1 VYDLS
6 TDEQEIVRV
15 VAEFVDDEVRPAARD
30 LEHADTYPGDLIDR
44 MKQLG
49 IYGMCVPSPYGD
61 SAVSVPCFA
70 LVTEEVCRGWMSLGG
85 AFGGHSVVCRLID
98 RFGTDEQRSHWLP
111 KLATGEVRATM
122 ALTEPLGGSDLQGIT
137 TVARRTSDGYV
148 VNGRKTWITNA
159 RHAGVTALLCKTD
172 PSASPAHVGISIL
185 LVEPGAGVTVSRDLE
200 KLGYRGVESCE
211 IAYDDAAVAADALLG
226 GEEGHGFAQM
236 MTGLELGRIQVAAR
250 AVGVARAA
258 YEDALAY
265 AQVRETFGRP
275 IWQHQAVG
283 TLLADMATGVEAAR
297 LMTLSAADRLES
309 GRRTDLEAGMAK
321 LFASETCLR
330 VTTDAIR
337 VHGGYGYSTEFD
349 VERYFRDAP
358 LMVVGEGTN
367 EIQRQ
372 VITRRLVER
381 SRPG

>member
-6 TDEQEIVRV
+6 RDEQEIVRV
-15 VAEFVDDEVRPAARD
+15 VTAFVDDEVRPAARE
-30 LEHADTYPGDLIDR
+30 LEHTDTYPERLIER

-49 IYGMCVPSPYGD
+49 VYGMCVPAPYGD

-70 LVTEEVCRGWMSLGG
+70 LVTEEICRGWMSLGG
-85 AFGGHSVVCRLID
+85 AFGGHSVVCRLVA
-98 RFGTDEQRSHWLP
+98 RYGTDEQRDRWLP
-111 KLATGEVRATM
+111 RLATGEVRATM
-122 ALTEPLGGSDLQGIT
+122 APTEPQGGSDLQAIT
-137 TVARRTSDGYV
+137 TTARPSAGGYV

-159 RHAGVTALLCKTD
+159 RRAGVTALLCKND
-172 PSASPAHVGISIL
+172 PAAEPPHRGVSIL
-185 LVEPGAGVTVSRDLE
+185 LVEPGPGVTVSRDLP

-211 IAYDDAAVAADALLG
+211 IAYDDVPVGTESLLG
-226 GEEGHGFAQM
+226 GVEGHGFAQM
-236 MTGLELGRIQVAAR
+236 MNGLELGRVQVAAR

-283 TLLADMATGVEAAR
+283 DLLAGMATDVEAAR
-297 LMTLSAADRLES
+297 LMTLAAADRLER
-309 GRRTDLEAGMAK
+309 GERADLEAGMAK

-337 VHGGYGYSTEFD
+337 VHGGYGYSTDYD
-349 VERYFRDAP
+349 VERYYRDAP

-381 SRPG
+381 SRP